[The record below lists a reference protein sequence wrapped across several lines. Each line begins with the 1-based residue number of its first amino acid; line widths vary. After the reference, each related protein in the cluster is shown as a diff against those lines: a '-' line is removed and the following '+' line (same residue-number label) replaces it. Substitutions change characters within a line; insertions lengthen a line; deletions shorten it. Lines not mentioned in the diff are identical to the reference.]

1 MVVPLEVSAQM
12 LAFIIFYYALFA
24 VSAFVI
30 SLVETDEII
39 GVTGSIVTLGNI
51 GPGFGEIGPMA
62 SFAYWHPVSKVIG
75 IINMLVGRLELIPF
89 LAMLHPDF
97 WRLK

>member
-1 MVVPLEVSAQM
+1 M
-12 LAFIIFYYALFA
+12 LAFSIFYYALFA
-24 VSAFVI
+24 LTAFLI
-30 SLVETDEII
+30 SLIESNALI
-39 GVTGSIVTLGNI
+39 GVTGSIATIGNI
-51 GPGFGEIGPMA
+51 GPGFGSVIGPMG
-62 SFAYWHPVSKVIG
+62 SFASLHPASKVIG